1 MKRLIAILI
10 SVLLLALLAPPG
22 TRRVTGQADELAATD
37 GHLYRAEKPIPEQ
50 YNVVLRNDIRGSE
63 LEALAYEFAET
74 YGGQVLR
81 FFYQT
86 SLNGFAM
93 QMKESSALAL
103 SRDARVEFV
112 AEVDASKPLLEE
124 SKPSETEEEQTP
136 PVEEAA
142 PITEETETKPPVG
155 ETTEPPTEEPTPSTE
170 EEITPPGESP
180 SPGNMDELNLVADLP
195 PNPSQNLRLA
205 ANPRYFTY
213 GDNNQTIA
221 LLGVSGSYLPHVA
234 RNRQN
239 PRPNNVYDPVKDNCT
254 YDQVSGAL
262 RKYHLCVQALRQA
275 GVNHMQIWVTL
286 NHSVGKLP
294 IEGPDAKP
302 DGREGAPYNHEQPF
316 TWNGQKWNLN
326 TDVVLDGPTLNPNSL
341 GGFNNTFFT
350 RLKEVVQYCQA
361 QGIIVG
367 IVLFDPWSG
376 WKKDCPK
383 GCPSYPGLSPWYAAN
398 NTQNLSFT
406 SHPFVVMAEK
416 TDMLESLDGMLSL
429 DNVEIDSSP
438 ANKTLRKVQIAL
450 MQKTAKELKDLK
462 NFYWVLANEPD
473 MDGRGF
479 GRGMITWHKYMA
491 KRLRLYEQQLLGANR
506 HHLIAVNVSTN
517 PASLTGKPAPTN
529 VIDTLRQ
536 DPNIDII
543 NSHYVRLLGP
553 ATPVPQAQRYGAM
566 QLLRKWNDYTN
577 AGTPHGFNN
586 KRWGFS
592 EDRSSGNTRYVD
604 GVLVRDDTQ
613 WTADNVRVAAWE
625 FLMNGGAL
633 YDHLS
638 YRWANPASS
647 NNEAQADLA
656 RTYLGYLG
664 KFMNTFLL
672 DGMKRMTVN
681 QTDRWID
688 NPPPYGPYTAD
699 TPDNVFWAA
708 MSNGSEVFLYY
719 MHRSAYKGDG
729 ADRYD
734 PHTGGAL
741 AGKTMKFQKLGAAGR
756 FKAEWFYPKGE
767 KINSLGGVDTATKLL
782 LPARTACID
791 TRTVPTRE
799 LTPPPYK
806 QDIVLRITR
815 LANNQ
820 TCTPS

>member
-1 MKRLIAILI
+1 MKRLIVILI
-10 SVLLLALLAPPG
+10 SVLLLALLALPG
-22 TRRVTGQADELAATD
+22 TRRVTGQADELATLAATD
-37 GHLYRAEKPIPEQ
+37 GHIYRAEKPAPGQ
-50 YNVVLRNDIRGSE
+50 YNVVLRNDIRDSE

-124 SKPSETEEEQTP
+124 SKPSETEEEQIP
-136 PVEEAA
+136 PVEETTE
-142 PITEETETKPPVG
+142 PPKEEEKEEETK
-155 ETTEPPTEEPTPSTE
+155 PPTEEPTPPTE
-170 EEITPPGESP
+170 EGITPPGEPP

-234 RNRQN
+234 RNRQS

-254 YDQVSGAL
+254 YDQVSGAS
-262 RKYHLCVQALRQA
+262 RKFHLCVQALRQA

-302 DGREGAPYNHEQPF
+302 DGREGEPYNHEQPF

-326 TDVVLDGPTLNPNSL
+326 TNVVLDGPNINPNSL
-341 GGFNNTFFT
+341 AGFNNTFFT

-398 NTQNLSFT
+398 NTQSLSFT

-416 TDMLESLDGMLSL
+416 TDILESLDSMTSL
-429 DNVEIDSSP
+429 DGVEIDSST

-491 KRLRLYEQQLLGANR
+491 KRLRLYEQKLLGAGK

-517 PASLTGKPAPTN
+517 PASLAGKPAPTN

-536 DPNIDII
+536 DPNIDIV

-577 AGTPHGFNN
+577 AGAPQGFNN

-604 GVLVRDDTQ
+604 GALVRDDTP

-638 YRWANPASS
+638 YRWANPVSS

-699 TPDNVFWAA
+699 APDNVFWAA

-719 MHRSAYKGDG
+719 MHRSKYEGDG

-734 PHTGGAL
+734 AYTGGAM
-741 AGKTMKFQKLGAAGR
+741 AGKIMKFQKLGAAGR

-767 KINSLGGVDTATKLL
+767 KINTLGGVDPTTKLL

-815 LANNQ
+815 LASNQ